1 MNLELVRS
9 RMVSFLQKI
18 IFPIKGSV
26 LTIIFI
32 LLLSNTLN
40 SALAQE
46 PSLFTVGAGA
56 FDIFDDETT
65 AEFRMEYTFPEAQKV
80 GIFTPFIGLSGTA
93 DAGSYI
99 YSGIGLDLFFGSKFV
114 ITPNFAAGIYGNGD
128 GKDLGYAIEF
138 RSGIT
143 FAARLPDYSRI
154 GFTFHHISNAGL
166 DDRNP
171 GEESILV
178 LYSIPIAKL
187 F

>member
-32 LLLSNTLN
+32 LLLSNPLN

-80 GIFTPFIGLSGTA
+80 GIFTP
-93 DAGSYI
+93 
-99 YSGIGLDLFFGSKFV
+99 
-114 ITPNFAAGIYGNGD
+114 
-128 GKDLGYAIEF
+128 
-138 RSGIT
+138 
-143 FAARLPDYSRI
+143 
-154 GFTFHHISNAGL
+154 
-166 DDRNP
+166 
-171 GEESILV
+171 
-178 LYSIPIAKL
+178 
-187 F
+187 